1 MKYKTIIF
9 DLDGTLLNTLED
21 IKDAINE
28 TFKNLNYPY
37 IVNNEDT
44 KHFIGYGMN
53 ILVNRVSE
61 KFSFNEKQKEEFLNL
76 YRQEYTRHVNKKTK
90 PFVGVIEGLKKL
102 KENGVKLGVISNKP
116 NNDALK
122 CIEHYFGNI
131 FDFVIGNTEGIKIK
145 PYPDIF
151 YYMVNKFKFDRNSVL
166 YVGDMDVDLIFSRNI
181 DVDVA
186 IVSYGYGEKETY
198 KDANYIISDFSEL
211 MRIENEKTA

>member
-28 TFKNLNYPY
+28 TLKSLNFPY
-37 IVNNEDT
+37 IVNNVET

-90 PFVGVIEGLKKL
+90 PFSGVIEGLKTL
-102 KENGVKLGVISNKP
+102 KENGIKLGVISNKP

-122 CIEHYFGNI
+122 C
-131 FDFVIGNTEGIKIK
+131 
-145 PYPDIF
+145 
-151 YYMVNKFKFDRNSVL
+151 
-166 YVGDMDVDLIFSRNI
+166 
-181 DVDVA
+181 
-186 IVSYGYGEKETY
+186 
-198 KDANYIISDFSEL
+198 
-211 MRIENEKTA
+211 

>member
-61 KFSFNEKQKEEFLNL
+61 KFSFNEKQK
-76 YRQEYTRHVNKKTK
+76 
-90 PFVGVIEGLKKL
+90 
-102 KENGVKLGVISNKP
+102 
-116 NNDALK
+116 
-122 CIEHYFGNI
+122 
-131 FDFVIGNTEGIKIK
+131 
-145 PYPDIF
+145 
-151 YYMVNKFKFDRNSVL
+151 
-166 YVGDMDVDLIFSRNI
+166 
-181 DVDVA
+181 
-186 IVSYGYGEKETY
+186 
-198 KDANYIISDFSEL
+198 
-211 MRIENEKTA
+211 

>member
-28 TFKNLNYPY
+28 TLKNLNYPY
-37 IVNNEDT
+37 IVSDEDT
-44 KHFIGYGMN
+44 RHFIGYGMN

-61 KFSFNEKQKEEFLNL
+61 KFSFNEKQKEKFLNL

-90 PFVGVIEGLKKL
+90 PFSGVIEGLKNL

-116 NNDALK
+116 NSDALK
-122 CIEHYFGNI
+122 CIKHYFGDI

-151 YYMVNKFKFDRNSVL
+151 YYMVDKFKFDRSSVL
-166 YVGDMDVDLIFSRNI
+166 YVGDMDVDLMFSRNI

-198 KDANYIISDFSEL
+198 KDANYIINDFSEL